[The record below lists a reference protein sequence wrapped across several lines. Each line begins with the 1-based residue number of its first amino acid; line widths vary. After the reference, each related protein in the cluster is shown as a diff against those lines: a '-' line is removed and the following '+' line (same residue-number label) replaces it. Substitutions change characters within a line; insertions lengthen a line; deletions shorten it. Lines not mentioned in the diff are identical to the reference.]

1 MGRSLSYES
10 ICLGSNNS
18 VPTFFRIATSDS
30 SGHISILSFED
41 GQEMC
46 IIDKR
51 KNHDFEA
58 WICAFDVW
66 NSNVVYSGGDDSKLF
81 LTDLR
86 EDSKKRIGVH
96 DAGVTSLLSDIFHE
110 HWLFSGSY
118 DEKLRLWDTRKT
130 KQPLETHNAEGIFL
144 KLQLKGTFIAN

>member
-10 ICLGSNNS
+10 ICLGSNHS
-18 VPTFFRIATSDS
+18 VHSLFRIATSDS

-41 GQEMC
+41 GQEMR

-144 KLQLKGTFIAN
+144 KLQFKGK